1 MMYGVGGESEEEE
14 RGMSLLASCARS
26 PACRY
31 SPADAQSL
39 TVSSL
44 LCVLCPPNACACPCA
59 CGCALSRLCVRAC
72 LQLMLIRELEQR
84 ADGARAAACH
94 HEKHEPH
101 FYLGPFLPPSLWML
115 RSYPY
120 LHSRLPCGDYCL
132 RVLMFPFRAPVLWSR
147 ASSEGSGFS
156 QEKFAREN
164 WSQRGCDRKGD
175 PGLSGGTHSAVI
187 SAGRSDQQL
196 RGLSWALRGGG
207 GAIDIQR
214 RRHAKFIRWAFVSSR
229 CA

>member
-120 LHSRLPCGDYCL
+120 LHSCTHAFPAVIIVCG
-132 RVLMFPFRAPVLWSR
+132 
-147 ASSEGSGFS
+147 SSCF
-156 QEKFAREN
+156 
-164 WSQRGCDRKGD
+164 
-175 PGLSGGTHSAVI
+175 LSGHQFC
-187 SAGRSDQQL
+187 GRVPVQKEVDSLKKSL
-196 RGLSWALRGGG
+196 RGKTGRNAAAIEKGIRAFQEGHILR
-207 GAIDIQR
+207 
-214 RRHAKFIRWAFVSSR
+214 
-229 CA
+229 